1 VRVPFA
7 LGAVLTILPGC
18 SSHFAPLPEWG
29 DAVSF
34 VAFRPEN
41 GAEVAAYFARSLPA
55 DDFVLRATQPGQGQV
70 QILQYQ
76 DPLAALGLEVV
87 DGLLVPD
94 PKGTPKEASL
104 GIPLPSP
111 ARVFGLEDERFEAL
125 PKALGA
131 VTETLFRVQPCARVH
146 KRAIPVAQLGPA
158 DNLEL
163 IVPWTSGVLVGVGA
177 PGAHRAY
184 FASATQTSSVALQHP
199 GFGEWVGG
207 PGRGGA
213 ALALGANKKL
223 YRLSPGGQLSED
235 RDLRELID
243 RPGVFLKNVAES
255 EGGLLAVLGSQGE
268 VWSVDA
274 GGAIAGLGRAPDN
287 LSNCDGSGIARET
300 HILGFD
306 AFGELTVVF
315 ESGRIDSRS
324 PTGVWNSTTLP
335 DPNVC
340 SSGRVLSG
348 ADSPALVS
356 YGLSSG
362 ARAQIVERTSEGWK
376 RLLEDGDLLPGAI
389 GRLGARVFAP
399 GRDGTLF
406 ELRSRTTVSDHR
418 AWRCPAQ
425 IVESTPV
432 ELAGRLLAF
441 VQAEAAL
448 AQIVATSTNLL
459 VLEIFTAADQ

>member
-1 VRVPFA
+1 MRVPVA

-41 GAEVAAYFARSLPA
+41 GAEVAAYFARSLPS
-55 DDFVLRATQPGQGQV
+55 DDFVLRATQPGTGQV

-76 DPLAALGLEVV
+76 DPLAALGLDVV

-104 GIPLPSP
+104 GIPLPPP

-125 PKALGA
+125 PMAVGA

-163 IVPWTSGVLVGVGA
+163 IVPWSSGVLVGVGA
-177 PGAHRAY
+177 SGVHRAF
-184 FASATQTSSVALQHP
+184 FASATQTSSVALRHP
-199 GFGEWVGG
+199 GFGEWIGG
-207 PGRGGA
+207 RGRGGA

-223 YRLSPGGQLSED
+223 YRLSPSGQLSED
-235 RDLRELID
+235 RDLKELID

-255 EGGLLAVLGSQGE
+255 EDGLLAALTSQGE
-268 VWSVDA
+268 VWGVDA
-274 GGAIAGLGRAPDN
+274 SGAIAGLGRAPDN
-287 LSNCDGSGIARET
+287 VSNCESSGIARET
-300 HILGFD
+300 HVLSFD
-306 AFGELTVVF
+306 PFGELTVIF

-324 PTGVWNSTTLP
+324 ATGVWSSASLP
-335 DPNVC
+335 DPDVC

-348 ADSPALVS
+348 VNGPALVS

-362 ARAQIVERTSEGWK
+362 VRSQIVERTSEGWK
-376 RLLEDGDLLPGAI
+376 RLLNDGDLLPGGI
-389 GRLGARVFAP
+389 GRLGTRVFAP

-425 IVESTPV
+425 VVEPTPA

-441 VQAEAAL
+441 VEADGTL
-448 AQIVATSTNLL
+448 AQIVVTSTNRL
-459 VLEIFTAADQ
+459 VLETFTAADQ